1 MELNRI
7 PVYLKDVTFK
17 MEKLRDKDV
26 RVCVATLFIQ
36 PLTYAI
42 AAALGL
48 DAELYMAKDKPNDIL
63 RKGELELGQG
73 KKTHKIELHSTVDAS
88 TDPIFYTEDA
98 FVGRTL
104 KARKDKEAPI
114 FAGTIEINFLYPPA
128 TQLLAIV
135 NGINEQFWITLA
147 PTNPGLFEEAD
158 RESARD
164 EKKRK
169 KKEEQPTLPADGK
182 SAAAGDS
189 TDTATP

>member
-17 MEKLRDKDV
+17 MEKLRDREV
-26 RVCVATLFIQ
+26 RVCVASLFIQ

-42 AAALGL
+42 AVALGV
-48 DAELYMAKDKPNDIL
+48 DSELYLSKDKPNDIL

-98 FVGRTL
+98 FFARTV
-104 KARKDKEAPI
+104 KVRRDKEAPI
-114 FAGTIEINFLYPPA
+114 FAGTLEINFLYPPA
-128 TQLLAIV
+128 NQLLAIV
-135 NGINEQFWITLA
+135 NGINEQYWVTIA

-158 RESARD
+158 REAARD

-169 KKEEQPTLPADGK
+169 KREEQPSLPDGK

-189 TDTATP
+189 ATTA